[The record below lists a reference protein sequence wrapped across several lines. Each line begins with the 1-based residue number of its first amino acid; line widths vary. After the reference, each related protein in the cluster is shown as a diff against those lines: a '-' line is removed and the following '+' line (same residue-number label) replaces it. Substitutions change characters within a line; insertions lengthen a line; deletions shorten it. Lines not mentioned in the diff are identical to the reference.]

1 MEIRQSS
8 VVAEPADRSTAHQSP
23 LVLMPVADLSPT
35 FTVGELT
42 DAINAQLKSG
52 FGGGVWV
59 TGEISGYRDQGQH
72 SYFSLVEDIDGKKA
86 TVNVALFANVKRNL
100 RPMLASNRLELSD
113 GTKVRVF
120 GTLDVYAPTGRLS
133 LKISDLDPR
142 FTLGDITAS
151 RDRVLAS
158 LTAEGLLRN
167 NAMHSVSIVPLR
179 VAVVTSVGSAAWHDF
194 TDELESSGFGFHLLA
209 FDARV
214 QGDQAEAM
222 VIAGIAAAVEHGA
235 DVVAVVRGGG
245 ARNDLAAFDTEGVAR
260 AIATCPLPVITGL
273 GHEIDT
279 TVADEVAHTAL
290 KTPTACA
297 GWLIDRVQRF
307 VDETEA
313 RWGVIVER
321 AFFELATQIDRL
333 ESRASRVVTRT
344 NSAIERSAERLRSR
358 QDRLVRTP
366 LTIERVDTSITERE
380 RRLALLDPAH
390 LLERGWTMT
399 TTADGRIV
407 TSARDLSVGDEL
419 ITRLVDGVVR
429 STVNETTPEE
439 E

>member
-1 MEIRQSS
+1 
-8 VVAEPADRSTAHQSP
+8 
-23 LVLMPVADLSPT
+23 MPDADLSPT

-72 SYFSLVEDIDGKKA
+72 TYFSLVEDIDGKKA
-86 TVNVALFANVKRNL
+86 MVNVALFANVKRNL
-100 RPMLASNRLELSD
+100 RPMLASNRLELQD

-120 GTLDVYAPTGRLS
+120 GTLDVYAPSGRLS

-151 RDRVLAS
+151 RDRVRNA
-158 LTAEGLLRN
+158 LTVEGLLRR
-167 NAMHSVSIVPLR
+167 NAEHSIPTVPLR
-179 VAVVTSVGSAAWHDF
+179 VAVVTSIGSAAWHDF
-194 TDELESSGFGFHLLA
+194 TVELGSSGFGFHLLA

-214 QGDQAEAM
+214 QGDQAEEM
-222 VIAGIAAAVEHGA
+222 VIAGISAAVEHGA
-235 DVVAVVRGGG
+235 DVIAVMRGGG
-245 ARNDLAAFDTEGVAR
+245 ARNDLAAFDTEGIAR

-279 TVADEVAHTAL
+279 TIADEVAHTAL

-297 GWLIDRVQRF
+297 GWLIERVQRF
-307 VDETEA
+307 VDDTESKWTA
-313 RWGVIVER
+313 IAER
-321 AFFELATQIDRL
+321 VSFELAGHADRL

-358 QDRLVRTP
+358 HDRLARTSVT
-366 LTIERVDTSITERE
+366 LERIEMSMMERE
-380 RRLALLDPAH
+380 RRLALLDPAR

-399 TTADGRIV
+399 TTSDGRPVMSI
-407 TSARDLSVGDEL
+407 ADLSQGDEL
-419 ITRLVDGVVR
+419 VTRVADGTVT
-429 STVNETTPEE
+429 STVTATTPEE
-439 E
+439 Q

>member
-1 MEIRQSS
+1 MASQPA
-8 VVAEPADRSTAHQSP
+8 VVSAAHQPP
-23 LVLMPVADLSPT
+23 LVLMPDADLGPT

-42 DAINAQLKSG
+42 HAINAQLKSG

-72 SYFSLVEDIDGKKA
+72 TYFSLVEDIDGKKA
-86 TVNVALFANVKRNL
+86 TLNVALFANVKRNL
-100 RPMLASNRLELSD
+100 RPMLASNRLELQD

-142 FTLGDITAS
+142 FTLGDITAT
-151 RDRVLAS
+151 RDRVRTA
-158 LTAEGLLRN
+158 LTVEGLLRK
-167 NAMHSVSIVPLR
+167 NAEQFLPLVPLR

-194 TDELESSGFGFHLLA
+194 TDELGTSGFDFHLLA

-214 QGDQAEAM
+214 QGDQAEDM
-222 VIAGIAAAVEHGA
+222 VIAGISAAVQHSA
-235 DVVAVVRGGG
+235 DVVAVIRGGG

-260 AIATCPLPVITGL
+260 AIATCPLPVVTGL

-279 TVADEVAHTAL
+279 TIADEVAHTAM

-307 VDETEA
+307 VDETES
-313 RWGVIVER
+313 RWGAIVER
-321 AFFELATQIDRL
+321 ASFELAAQVDRL

-344 NSAIERSAERLRSR
+344 NSAVERSSERLRSR
-358 QDRLVRTP
+358 QDRLARTTI
-366 LTIERVDTSITERE
+366 TIERIEVLMDERE
-380 RRLALLDPAH
+380 RRLALLDPAR
-390 LLERGWTMT
+390 LLERGWTLT
-399 TTADGRIV
+399 TTADGKAIG
-407 TSARDLSVGDEL
+407 SAKGLSVGDEL
-419 ITRLVDGVVR
+419 VTRLVDGTVR
-429 STVNETTPEE
+429 STVNATTPEE

>member
-1 MEIRQSS
+1 
-8 VVAEPADRSTAHQSP
+8 
-23 LVLMPVADLSPT
+23 MPDADLSPT

-42 DAINAQLKSG
+42 HAINAQLKSG

-59 TGEISGYRDQGQH
+59 TGEISGYRDQGLH
-72 SYFSLVEDIDGKKA
+72 TYFSLVEDIDGKKA
-86 TVNVALFANVKRNL
+86 TLNVALFANVKRAL
-100 RPMLASNRLELSD
+100 RPMLESNRLELQD

-151 RDRVLAS
+151 RDRVRAA
-158 LTAEGLLRN
+158 LTVEGLLRK
-167 NAMHSVSIVPLR
+167 NAETTVPLVPLR

-194 TDELESSGFGFHLLA
+194 TDELGSSGFDFHLFA

-214 QGDQAEAM
+214 QGDQAEEM
-222 VIAGIAAAVEHGA
+222 VVAGISAAVQHGA
-235 DVVAVVRGGG
+235 DVVAVIRGGG
-245 ARNDLAAFDTEGVAR
+245 ARNDLAAFDAEGVAR
-260 AIATCPLPVITGL
+260 AIATCPLPVVTGL

-279 TVADEVAHTAL
+279 TIADEVANTAL

-297 GWLIDRVQRF
+297 GWLIDHVQRF
-307 VDETEA
+307 VDETET
-313 RWGVIVER
+313 RWASIVER
-321 AFFELATQIDRL
+321 AMFELTGQVDRL

-344 NSAIERSAERLRSR
+344 NSAIERSSERLRSR
-358 QDRLVRTP
+358 QDRLVRAA
-366 LTIERVDTSITERE
+366 LTIERIENSMNERE
-380 RRLALLDPAH
+380 RRLALLDPAR

-399 TTADGRIV
+399 TTADGKIV
-407 TSARDLSVGDEL
+407 TSAKDLSAGDEL
-419 ITRLVDGVVR
+419 VTRLVDGTVR
-429 STVNETTPEE
+429 STVNATTPEE

>member
-1 MEIRQSS
+1 
-8 VVAEPADRSTAHQSP
+8 
-23 LVLMPVADLSPT
+23 MPDADLSPT

-42 DAINAQLKSG
+42 HAINAQLKSG

-59 TGEISGYRDQGQH
+59 TGEISGYRDQGLH
-72 SYFSLVEDIDGKKA
+72 TYFSLVEDIDGKKA
-86 TVNVALFANVKRNL
+86 TLNVALFANVKRAL
-100 RPMLASNRLELSD
+100 RPMLESNRLELQD

-120 GTLDVYAPTGRLS
+120 GSLDVYAPTGRLS

-151 RDRVLAS
+151 RDRVRAT
-158 LTAEGLLRN
+158 LTVEGLLRK
-167 NAMHSVSIVPLR
+167 NAETTVSLVPLR

-194 TDELESSGFGFHLLA
+194 TDELGSSGFDFHLFA

-214 QGDQAEAM
+214 QGDQAEEM
-222 VIAGIAAAVEHGA
+222 VVAGISAAVQHGA
-235 DVVAVVRGGG
+235 DVVAVIRGGG
-245 ARNDLAAFDTEGVAR
+245 ARNDLAAFDAEGVAR
-260 AIATCPLPVITGL
+260 AIATCPLPVVTGL

-279 TVADEVAHTAL
+279 TIADEVAHTAL

-307 VDETEA
+307 VDETET
-313 RWGVIVER
+313 RWASIVER
-321 AFFELATQIDRL
+321 AMFEFTGQVDRL

-344 NSAIERSAERLRSR
+344 NSAIERSSERLMSR
-358 QDRLVRTP
+358 QDRLVRAA
-366 LTIERVDTSITERE
+366 LTIERIENSMNERE
-380 RRLALLDPAH
+380 RRLALLDPAR

-399 TTADGRIV
+399 TTADGKIV
-407 TSARDLSVGDEL
+407 TSAKDLSAGDEL
-419 ITRLVDGVVR
+419 VTRLVDGTVR
-429 STVNETTPEE
+429 STVNATTPEE